1 MDLSDPVGKQRIL
14 QGLGYGTNFYLHE
27 MAFMCGI
34 FMSGIFMSGIF
45 MCGIFMSGIFMLEYL
60 CVEDLCSESDQF

>member
-34 FMSGIFMSGIF
+34 FMSGIFM
-45 MCGIFMSGIFMLEYL
+45 LEYLCVEYLCVQYL